1 MANDTWHWQQYGSA
15 WRGIGIYHMILV
27 VPSRD
32 PLLGKLV
39 IPDDDPMQAY
49 VERSELGKAVIH
61 DLAQISK
68 RHPEI
73 KLLQYCLMPNHLHA
87 ILHVTAP
94 MSQGILAVVRGFWQG
109 VKKLSLDP
117 TTHKVSFISRNSIR
131 DQKEVSSVSNE
142 VSFISR
148 DTIRD
153 TQVSSVCRD
162 SIRLQSPIFTE
173 KPFLRPMSTRSQL
186 QSMIRYVQMNPAR
199 LATQRLKPGFFC
211 VQHNVEINGR
221 TYDAVGN
228 IGVLMEQFRK
238 PVHVRSMWVKD
249 ATEHGY
255 DQPLKDYKAGCL
267 DAASKGTVMV
277 SPFIS
282 RDEQEVLHALL
293 HDNRYII
300 YLSDNGFGNYFK
312 PSDLLFDAVA
322 SGHLLILSPWTH
334 DPDKRT
340 ITRAECVALNQMA
353 EEISASH

>member
-1 MANDTWHWQQYGSA
+1 MRQNLAHMANDTWHWQQYGSA

-27 VPSRD
+27 VPSRE

-49 VERSELGKAVIH
+49 VERSELGKAVIR
-61 DLAQISK
+61 DLAQISE

-109 VKKLSLDP
+109 VKKLFLDP
-117 TTHKVSFISRNSIR
+117 TTQKVSL
-131 DQKEVSSVSNE
+131 
-142 VSFISR
+142 ISR

-153 TQVSSVCRD
+153 SQVSSVCRD

-173 KPFLRPMSTRSQL
+173 KPFLRPMSTHGQL

-199 LATQRLKPGFFC
+199 LATKRLKPGFFC

-249 ATEHGY
+249 AAEHGY
-255 DQPLKDYKAGCL
+255 DKPLKDYKAACL

-300 YLSDNGFGNYFK
+300 YLSANGFGNYFK

-322 SGHLLILSPWTH
+322 SGRLLILSPWTH
-334 DPDKRT
+334 EPNKRT

-353 EEISASH
+353 EEISAPK

>member
-1 MANDTWHWQQYGSA
+1 MVHDTWQWQQPDTVWKGA
-15 WRGIGIYHMILV
+15 GLYHVTMV
-27 VPSRD
+27 VPSRQ
-32 PLLGKLV
+32 PLFGELI
-39 IPDDDPMQAY
+39 IPDNDPMQAFVKRTNLGNAVVDRLLRIPEFY
-49 VERSELGKAVIH
+49 SEVQVLH
-61 DLAQISK
+61 F
-68 RHPEI
+68 
-73 KLLQYCLMPNHLHA
+73 CLMPNHLHA
-87 ILHVTAP
+87 ILYVRRA
-94 MSQGILAVVRGFWQG
+94 MKKGISSVITGFWRAARTLG
-109 VKKLSLDP
+109 RAYSFALSSLAD
-117 TTHKVSFISRNSIR
+117 
-131 DQKEVSSVSNE
+131 SSVYYTNPALL
-142 VSFISR
+142 R
-148 DTIRD
+148 
-153 TQVSSVCRD
+153 TQIGND
-162 SIRLQSPIFTE
+162 AFYALSPVFTD
-173 KPFLRPMSTRSQL
+173 KPFLRPMSQYRQL
-186 QSMIRYVQMNPAR
+186 PTAIRYLDMNPAR
-199 LATQRLKPGFFC
+199 LATKRLKPGFFC

-267 DAASKGTVMV
+267 DAASKGIVMV

-282 RDEQEVLHALL
+282 RDEQEVLHALI

-322 SGHLLILSPWTH
+322 AGRLLILAPWTH

>member
-1 MANDTWHWQQYGSA
+1 MDHDTWQWQQPDTVWKGA
-15 WRGIGIYHMILV
+15 GLYHVTMV
-27 VPSRD
+27 VPSRQ
-32 PLLGKLV
+32 PLFGELV
-39 IPDDDPMQAY
+39 IPNDDPLQAF
-49 VERSELGKAVIH
+49 VKRTDLGNAVV
-61 DLAQISK
+61 DRLL
-68 RHPEI
+68 RVPEFYPEVQV
-73 KLLQYCLMPNHLHA
+73 LHFCLMPNHLHA
-87 ILHVTAP
+87 ILYVRRA
-94 MSQGILAVVRGFWQG
+94 MKKGISSVITGFWRAARTLG
-109 VKKLSLDP
+109 RAYSYLSSTVTPADDHYYTNPALLRAQVGNDAFYALSP
-117 TTHKVSFISRNSIR
+117 VFT
-131 DQKEVSSVSNE
+131 DQ
-142 VSFISR
+142 
-148 DTIRD
+148 
-153 TQVSSVCRD
+153 
-162 SIRLQSPIFTE
+162 
-173 KPFLRPMSTRSQL
+173 PFLRPMSQYRQL
-186 QSMIRYVQMNPAR
+186 PTAIRYLDMNPAR
-199 LATQRLKPGFFC
+199 LATKRLKPGFFC

-249 ATEHGY
+249 AAEHGY
-255 DQPLKDYKAGCL
+255 DQPLKEYKAVCL

-293 HDNRYII
+293 RDNRYII

-322 SGHLLILSPWTH
+322 AGRLLILSPWMH

>member
-27 VPSRD
+27 VPSRA
-32 PLLGKLV
+32 PLLGKFV

-61 DLAQISK
+61 DLAQISQ

-117 TTHKVSFISRNSIR
+117 TTHKVSFISR
-131 DQKEVSSVSNE
+131 
-142 VSFISR
+142 

-162 SIRLQSPIFTE
+162 SIRLQFPIFTE
-173 KPFLRPMSTRSQL
+173 KPFIRPMSTRGQL

-199 LATQRLKPGFFC
+199 LATKRLKPGFFC

-267 DAASKGTVMV
+267 DAASKGIVMV

-312 PSDLLFDAVA
+312 PSDLLLDAVA
-322 SGHLLILSPWTH
+322 SGRLLILSPWTH
-334 DPDKRT
+334 EPNKRT